1 MIPGVLQAQKRATG
15 VQGSA
20 RDAEW
25 QAGVPQSVR
34 KCVPMGYLWAPRM
47 PLVVVRVKV
56 WDSQCE
62 HANMPPPPLS
72 GGLIV
77 GPSSVTLA
85 GMPFLRKVPIVS
97 PTLGVGLICAQRK
110 HQTRIRET
118 LENDSASPMWGC
130 GFAGTKRGF
139 GGSGNGPGCRLA
151 PGVSHLRI
159 QRRSA
164 APLQ

>member
-47 PLVVVRVKV
+47 PLVVVCVKV

-62 HANMPPPPLS
+62 HANMPPPPHL
-72 GGLIV
+72 V
-77 GPSSVTLA
+77 GDSLLA
-85 GMPFLRKVPIVS
+85 
-97 PTLGVGLICAQRK
+97 
-110 HQTRIRET
+110 HQ
-118 LENDSASPMWGC
+118 
-130 GFAGTKRGF
+130 
-139 GGSGNGPGCRLA
+139 
-151 PGVSHLRI
+151 V
-159 QRRSA
+159 
-164 APLQ
+164 